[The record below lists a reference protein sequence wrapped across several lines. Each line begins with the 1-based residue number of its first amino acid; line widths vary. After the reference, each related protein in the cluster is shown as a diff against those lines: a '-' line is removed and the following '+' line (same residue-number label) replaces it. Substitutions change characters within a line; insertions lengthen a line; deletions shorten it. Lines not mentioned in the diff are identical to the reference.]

1 MADARFCALDDR
13 GILALQGDDVV
24 RFLQG
29 IVTNDVEALSDNRAI
44 YAALL
49 TPQGKYL
56 HDFILVQLGKTVLLE
71 AAKSRLDDLKRR
83 LTMYRLRAKATI
95 EEVSDDWA
103 VFALFG
109 NDAFDAASLDGEPG
123 LSCRRNDGAVLIDPR
138 LKALGLRAIFPRAVG
153 AALLSDGGFMPV
165 PRTEYDVHRHMLG
178 VADELEPEALYP
190 LEAGFDELNGVSFSK
205 GCYVGQEVTARM
217 KNRQLVRKRIVPV
230 IIDGGDVENGGKI
243 LLDDVAAGE
252 MLASGPETGLAL
264 IRVESL
270 QAALNE
276 GKVLT
281 SDGTTLTPTKP
292 DWANF

>member
-1 MADARFCALDDR
+1 MADARFSALDDW

-24 RFLQG
+24 HFLQG
-29 IVTNDVEALSDNRAI
+29 IVTNDVEALSDDRAI

-56 HDFILVQLGKTVLLE
+56 HDFFLVQLGETILLE
-71 AAKSRLDDLKRR
+71 AAKSRLQDLKRR

-95 EEVSDDWA
+95 EDVSDEWA

-109 NDAFDAASLDGEPG
+109 DDAYRTASLDGEAG

-138 LKALGLRAIFPRAVG
+138 LRALGLRAILPRAVG
-153 AALLSDGGFMPV
+153 AALLSDGGFTAV
-165 PRTEYDVHRHMLG
+165 PRAEYDSHRHRLG
-178 VADELEPEALYP
+178 VADELGPEALYP
-190 LEAGFDELNGVSFSK
+190 LEAGFDELNGISFTK

-230 IIDGGDVENGGKI
+230 AIESGKIEAGGKI
-243 LLDDVAAGE
+243 LLGDAAVGE
-252 MLASGPETGLAL
+252 MLASGSETGLAL

-270 QAALNE
+270 QTALVE
-276 GKVLT
+276 DKPLT
-281 SDGTTLTPTKP
+281 SGGATLRASKP
-292 DWANF
+292 DWAEF

>member
-1 MADARFCALDDR
+1 MADARFSALDDR

-29 IVTNDVEALSDNRAI
+29 IVTNDVEALSDDRAI

-56 HDFILVQLGKTVLLE
+56 HDFFLVQLGETVLLE

-95 EEVSDDWA
+95 EDVSDDWA

-109 NDAFDAASLDGEPG
+109 DGAFEAASLTGEAG

-138 LKALGLRAIFPRAVG
+138 LRALGLRAILPRALG
-153 AALLSDGGFMPV
+153 AALLGDAGFTAA
-165 PRTEYDVHRHMLG
+165 RRAEYDLHRHRLG

-190 LEAGFDELNGVSFSK
+190 LEAGFDELNGVSFAK

-217 KNRQLVRKRIVPV
+217 KNRKLVRKRVVPV
-230 IIDGGDVENGGKI
+230 AIESGKIEAGGKI
-243 LLDDVAAGE
+243 LLGDVTVGE
-252 MLASGPETGLAL
+252 MLAGGPETGLAL

-270 QAALNE
+270 QTAMDE

-281 SDGTTLTPTKP
+281 SGGTTLRPSKP
-292 DWANF
+292 DWAEF